1 MTPEQEARFNQLLA
15 EIIDPHASLA
25 TAIRELEQLMAML
38 QEQNTITAEQVR
50 QANAL
55 IKIMQLSL
63 SQQIPANQRLIQA
76 LVATQK
82 SVVAATTLTSC
93 A

>member
-25 TAIRELEQLMAML
+25 AAIRELEQLMGML
-38 QEQNTITAEQVR
+38 QAQHAISAEQVR
-50 QANAL
+50 QAKAL
-55 IKIMQLSL
+55 IKIMHLTL
-63 SQQIPANQRLIQA
+63 SQQLPANQRLIQA
-76 LVATQK
+76 LAATQK
-82 SVVAATTLTSC
+82 LARPVLTNC

>member
-1 MTPEQEARFNQLLA
+1 MTPEQEVRFNQLLA

-25 TAIRELEQLMAML
+25 AAIRELEQLMAML

-50 QANAL
+50 QAKAL
-55 IKIMQLSL
+55 INIMQLSL

-76 LVATQK
+76 LAATQK
-82 SVVAATTLTSC
+82 SVVAATTLTRC